1 MRWDEDVF
9 GLEYDLDVFNIVAVS
24 DFNMGAME
32 NKGLNIFNTRYVLA
46 KPDTATDTDY
56 QNIEAVIAHEYFHNW
71 TGNRV
76 TCRDWFQ
83 LSLKEGLTVFRD
95 QEFSAD
101 QGSRAVRRIA
111 EVRTLRAIQFPED
124 DGPLAHPVRPESY
137 IRIDNFYTPTVYN
150 KGAELVRMIHTLIGK
165 EGFRRGMDLYIR
177 RHDNHAATIEDFVAA
192 MQDASGVDL
201 GQFKRWYEQAGTP
214 EITIE
219 DRWDAGARSYELTAQ
234 QRVPPTPG
242 QPDKLPMLIPLAM
255 GLIGPEGGE
264 LPIRLED
271 EPAGRIGTRVLPLAD
286 LRQSFRFV
294 DLPAPPVPSLLR
306 GFSAPVKLKDVP
318 LDRLKFL
325 AVHDTEPFAR
335 WEAGQQVATKILLD
349 RIAGHQRG
357 EAPAPLD
364 SDLIA
369 AMRRILADAES
380 DPAFAAEALSLPSEA
395 FLADQLA
402 VVDVDAIHA
411 AREGARAALGE
422 ALAAEFATAYRELA
436 DAGPYSI
443 DGASIGRRALR
454 NTCLAYLAAA
464 DPGKGAALAMTQ
476 FEAGQ
481 NMTDVLAA
489 LTVLIDLDQP
499 ERAAALARFYEL
511 WSHDD
516 LVIDKWFALQ
526 ARSSL
531 PQTPQR
537 VRELTSHPA
546 FERKNP
552 NRVRAL
558 VGAFAQANQLRFHDA
573 SGAGYRLLAEEVIAL
588 DPLNPTTA
596 ARLVQPLGSWR
607 RHESARE
614 AMMRR
619 ELERVLATPDLS
631 KNTYEMVS
639 KSLA

>member
-1 MRWDEDVF
+1 
-9 GLEYDLDVFNIVAVS
+9 
-24 DFNMGAME
+24 
-32 NKGLNIFNTRYVLA
+32 
-46 KPDTATDTDY
+46 
-56 QNIEAVIAHEYFHNW
+56 
-71 TGNRV
+71 
-76 TCRDWFQ
+76 
-83 LSLKEGLTVFRD
+83 
-95 QEFSAD
+95 
-101 QGSRAVRRIA
+101 
-111 EVRTLRAIQFPED
+111 
-124 DGPLAHPVRPESY
+124 
-137 IRIDNFYTPTVYN
+137 
-150 KGAELVRMIHTLIGK
+150 
-165 EGFRRGMDLYIR
+165 
-177 RHDNHAATIEDFVAA
+177 
-192 MQDASGVDL
+192 
-201 GQFKRWYEQAGTP
+201 
-214 EITIE
+214 
-219 DRWDAGARSYELTAQ
+219 
-234 QRVPPTPG
+234 
-242 QPDKLPMLIPLAM
+242 
-255 GLIGPEGGE
+255 
-264 LPIRLED
+264 
-271 EPAGRIGTRVLPLAD
+271 
-286 LRQSFRFV
+286 
-294 DLPAPPVPSLLR
+294 
-306 GFSAPVKLKDVP
+306 
-318 LDRLKFL
+318 
-325 AVHDTEPFAR
+325 
-335 WEAGQQVATKILLD
+335 
-349 RIAGHQRG
+349 
-357 EAPAPLD
+357 
-364 SDLIA
+364 
-369 AMRRILADAES
+369 
-380 DPAFAAEALSLPSEA
+380 
-395 FLADQLA
+395 
-402 VVDVDAIHA
+402 
-411 AREGARAALGE
+411 
-422 ALAAEFATAYRELA
+422 LAAEFATAYRELA

-464 DPGKGAALAMTQ
+464 DPGKGAALAMAQ

-573 SGAGYRLLAEEVIAL
+573 SGAGYRLLAEEVITL